1 MGKNLRMMHL
11 THAAEAVLLEVL
23 EPVLGEWLAVRALSG
38 TDKPL
43 GTPTLDDLDLRIL
56 RAFQA
61 YPRVSSP
68 LRSGTAV

>member
-1 MGKNLRMMHL
+1 MDKTLRMTHL
-11 THAAEAVLLEVL
+11 THAAEAELLEVL

>member
-11 THAAEAVLLEVL
+11 THAAEAELLEVL

-61 YPRVSSP
+61 YPRVISP

>member
-11 THAAEAVLLEVL
+11 THAAEAELLEVL

-68 LRSGTAV
+68 LRSRTAV

>member
-1 MGKNLRMMHL
+1 MMHL
-11 THAAEAVLLEVL
+11 THAAEAELLEVL

>member
-1 MGKNLRMMHL
+1 MGKTLRMMHV
-11 THAAEAVLLEVL
+11 TPAAEAELLEVL

-38 TDKPL
+38 SDMPL

-61 YPRVSSP
+61 YPRLSSP
-68 LRSGTAV
+68 LHSGTAI

>member
-1 MGKNLRMMHL
+1 MGKILRMMHL
-11 THAAEAVLLEVL
+11 THAAEAELLEVL

>member
-11 THAAEAVLLEVL
+11 THAAEAELLEVL